1 MHGFLPVPARSH
13 RRYYGTSTSSFPGP
27 YTVPPGVTSITMEK
41 ASEVKKRSV
50 SLSASQV
57 SSMETMLSGV
67 CEVSSWLDWW
77 LSTCGGFR
85 DHLPIEVRANFE
97 RLMISG
103 SRALEF
109 LASQGCTTLGNL
121 VLARRDALLADVHGT
136 VPAEEVARLRY
147 SPLPQS
153 AAIFPHALLDS
164 ALLKMRAAASDAL
177 VQRTLHPPR
186 IPRKPASAGQSGG
199 SSTARSGQ
207 ASTSGASQAQKQS
220 ASSSTS
226 GQSGQGKKKGKG
238 KALFSSSSRG
248 SGRSGGKGTA
258 LEAVAGDWSRDLGG
272 DCSSGRL
279 PRPVHGL
286 SSSPSSHTGIVSDI
300 PGRLSSGSSLA
311 ARGRGDACQRSLRNR
326 LRSGSRLLQSP
337 LPGGEGD
344 WRPVID
350 LSHLNDFVQLTS
362 FKMETVA
369 SVLLSV
375 REGDFLASL
384 DLKDA
389 YFQIPIHGSS
399 RKLLRFM
406 SEGTVYQFKALCFG
420 LSTAPQVFT
429 RVFAA
434 VSAWAHSRGI
444 RLLRYLDDWLVL
456 SSSEKKA
463 KESIRELLSLC
474 RTFGI
479 VINEKKS
486 DLVPSQLAKYLGM
499 TIDTGAGKV
508 FPSLARVEK
517 FLTVAERFC
526 SMQSPPAQLWQVILG
541 HLASLERLVP
551 HGRLR
556 MCSLQWHLKRHW
568 SPESDAPSLPV
579 ALPEEAR
586 RDLSWWM
593 VKDHLLMGVRFGA
606 PAPDLHLYSDASS
619 SGWGAHLLDQNVSGV
634 WSAQEKLL
642 HINLLEMKA
651 LFLGLQAF
659 QEDVAGHH
667 VTAMCDNSTV
677 VAYVNKRGHGVQV
690 PMFVDQPPS
699 EMDGEFRRPSRCEV
713 CTRQIQ
719 RPGRCS
725 QPSRASCRDRV
736 VSLPSGGESTFS
748 CVGQSVNRP
757 VCDLPQHEA
766 APVLLACPGS
776 PGRLRG
782 CVSSSLGRPGSVS
795 VPSLCSGRSDD
806 RPRPAVVACRDDF
819 DRSSLAREGV
829 VRRLAVSTDPTTP
842 GSALLGQAASATPL
856 QSVPSRRPRA
866 EPSRVATLK
875 RHYRKSGFSGRAA
888 RVLSGVLRESSSRL
902 YQSRWKIFC
911 GWCRGRGVAPVNA
924 TVPVVVDFLIHL
936 RQDKG
941 LSVSAVKGYWLCS

>member
-1 MHGFLPVPARSH
+1 MVTVLRDGYRVPFTDSPPPLARTPV
-13 RRYYGTSTSSFPGP
+13 SFPTYWAGSPRAQALRQEVEAMLAKGALEIARDPGP
-27 YTVPPGVTSITMEK
+27 GFYSRLFLVEK
-41 ASEVKKRSV
+41 A
-50 SLSASQV
+50 
-57 SSMETMLSGV
+57 T
-67 CEVSSWLDWW
+67 
-77 LSTCGGFR
+77 GG
-85 DHLPIEVRANFE
+85 
-97 RLMISG
+97 
-103 SRALEF
+103 
-109 LASQGCTTLGNL
+109 
-121 VLARRDALLADVHGT
+121 
-136 VPAEEVARLRY
+136 
-147 SPLPQS
+147 
-153 AAIFPHALLDS
+153 
-164 ALLKMRAAASDAL
+164 
-177 VQRTLHPPR
+177 
-186 IPRKPASAGQSGG
+186 
-199 SSTARSGQ
+199 
-207 ASTSGASQAQKQS
+207 
-220 ASSSTS
+220 
-226 GQSGQGKKKGKG
+226 
-238 KALFSSSSRG
+238 
-248 SGRSGGKGTA
+248 
-258 LEAVAGDWSRDLGG
+258 
-272 DCSSGRL
+272 
-279 PRPVHGL
+279 
-286 SSSPSSHTGIVSDI
+286 
-300 PGRLSSGSSLA
+300 
-311 ARGRGDACQRSLRNR
+311 
-326 LRSGSRLLQSP
+326 
-337 LPGGEGD
+337 

-474 RTFGI
+474 HTLRI

-486 DLVPSQLAKYLGM
+486 DLVPSQSAKYLGM

-517 FLTVAERFC
+517 FLTVPERFC

-556 MCSLQWHLKRHW
+556 MRSLQWHLKTQW
-568 SPESDAPSLPV
+568 SPESDPPSLPV

-606 PAPDLHLYSDASS
+606 PAPDLHLYLDAPS

-634 WSAQEKLL
+634 WSDQEKSSGFSRRCSRSPCDRYVRQL
-642 HINLLEMKA
+642 H
-651 LFLGLQAF
+651 GCGVRQ
-659 QEDVAGHH
+659 QTG
-667 VTAMCDNSTV
+667 
-677 VAYVNKRGHGVQV
+677 GHGFQDPV
-690 PMFVDQPPS
+690 FVDQPPS

-713 CTRQIQ
+713 STRRVQ

-725 QPSRASCRDRV
+725 QPSWASCGDRV
-736 VSLPSGGESTFS
+736 VSPPSGGEGTFS

-757 VCDLPQHEA
+757 VCDLPQREA

-782 CVSSSLGRPGSVS
+782 CVLPSLGRPGSVR
-795 VPSLCSGRSDD
+795 VPSLCSGRLGD
-806 RPRPAVVACRDDF
+806 RPCPAVISCVAMTLVAPLWPEEWFADLLLLLTQPPLALPCWDKLLRQPHCSLFHQGVHALNLHAWRLSSDTTESRAFRQELLESCQGSSENPPLDCTSRDG
-819 DRSSLAREGV
+819 RSVVGV
-829 VRRLAVSTDPTTP
+829 VE
-842 GSALLGQAASATPL
+842 GALLQSTPL
-856 QSVPSRRPRA
+856 
-866 EPSRVATLK
+866 
-875 RHYRKSGFSGRAA
+875 
-888 RVLSGVLRESSSRL
+888 
-902 YQSRWKIFC
+902 
-911 GWCRGRGVAPVNA
+911 
-924 TVPVVVDFLIHL
+924 FL
-936 RQDKG
+936 
-941 LSVSAVKGYWLCS
+941 